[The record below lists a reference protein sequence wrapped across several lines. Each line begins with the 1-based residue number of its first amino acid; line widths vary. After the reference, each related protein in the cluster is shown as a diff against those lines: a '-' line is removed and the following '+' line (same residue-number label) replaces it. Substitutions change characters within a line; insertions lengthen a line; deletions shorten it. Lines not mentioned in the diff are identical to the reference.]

1 MPVFKYEGLIASGK
15 MKQGSIDAKDEQE
28 AIRKLRKKGINVRT
42 IQEGGS
48 ALNMEI
54 ELLNSV
60 KTEHFVA
67 YCRQFATLVRSGV
80 TIVEATG
87 ILAEQTESKPLK
99 KALGTVEEDIRNG
112 VSLSQASAKH
122 EKVFPPIYIN
132 MVRAGE
138 ATGDIDDTLE
148 RLADDVEKQYK
159 IKKKVQSAM
168 IYPAVLFVIT
178 ILVAIFM
185 MVKIVPEFVGLY
197 QDLGAELPAIT
208 KVTLAI
214 SNSLTGYWWVW
225 LIITIA
231 IIIGLVVT
239 YKRNEKFRYYVAHA
253 ILKMPVFGLI
263 LQKFHL
269 ARMLRT
275 LSTLIASSV
284 PILEA
289 INITKKVVDHPIATE
304 GLENIEKALQR
315 GGRISDEME
324 KFWLFP
330 PLVTS
335 MTAIGENTGQLDDM
349 LDKVAQFYEDDVDRS
364 VEAMQSLIEPLM
376 IVLLAVIVGLI
387 IAAVMLP
394 MFNLYE
400 ELS

>member
-159 IKKKVQSAM
+159 IKKKVQSAL

-208 KVTLAI
+208 RATLAI

-225 LIITIA
+225 ILVTLA
-231 IIIGLVVT
+231 IVIGLVVT
-239 YKRNEKFRYYVAHA
+239 YKKNEKFRYYVAHA

-275 LSTLIASSV
+275 LSTLLASSV

-387 IAAVMLP
+387 IAAVMIP

>member
-159 IKKKVQSAM
+159 IKKKVQSAL

-208 KVTLAI
+208 RATLAI

-225 LIITIA
+225 ILVTLA
-231 IIIGLVVT
+231 IVIGLVVT
-239 YKRNEKFRYYVAHA
+239 YKKNEKFRYYVAHA

-275 LSTLIASSV
+275 LSTLLASSV

-335 MTAIGENTGQLDDM
+335 MTAIGENTGQLDDI

-387 IAAVMLP
+387 IAAVMIP

>member
-231 IIIGLVVT
+231 IIIGLVAT

-289 INITKKVVDHPIATE
+289 INITKKVVDHPIAAE

>member
-54 ELLNSV
+54 ELLNAV

-159 IKKKVQSAM
+159 IKKKVHSAM
-168 IYPAVLFVIT
+168 IYPDVLFVIT

-208 KVTLAI
+208 RATLAI

-225 LIITIA
+225 ILVTLA
-231 IIIGLVVT
+231 IVIGLVVT
-239 YKRNEKFRYYVAHA
+239 YKKNEKFRYYVAHA

-387 IAAVMLP
+387 IAAVMIP